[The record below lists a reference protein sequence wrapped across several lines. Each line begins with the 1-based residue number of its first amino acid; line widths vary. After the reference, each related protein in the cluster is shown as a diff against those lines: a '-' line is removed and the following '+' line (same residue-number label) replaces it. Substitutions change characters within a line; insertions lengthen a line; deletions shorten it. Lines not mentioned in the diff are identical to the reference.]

1 MNTEE
6 YIVTGIGVLIIL
18 LIYGSIYIMASEK
31 KKKEKLGILFSIY
44 EFISKKIEFWKKEK
58 CVICGNAT
66 AYTKDT
72 SVIKRTGY
80 TEGGQLC
87 NVCDGN
93 IYPSLR
99 TAAQNKK

>member
-1 MNTEE
+1 MSIAG
-6 YIVTGIGVLIIL
+6 YVGAGIGVLILIC
-18 LIYGSIYIMASEK
+18 IYGSIYIMTSEK
-31 KKKEKLGILFSIY
+31 KKKEKPGILFSIY